1 MGSAE
6 QGSFQT
12 HLILHL
18 VREPSSDLQMRT
30 KKVGSAEQ
38 GSLQNHPIPHLV
50 REPSNDL
57 QKIFEWTGLDRFG
70 PTPRD
75 ANHTVIH
82 QNEYFHKN
90 S

>member
-57 QKIFEWTGLDRFG
+57 QKYLSGPDWTGLDLRHV
-70 PTPRD
+70 TQ
-75 ANHTVIH
+75 II
-82 QNEYFHKN
+82 Q
-90 S
+90 